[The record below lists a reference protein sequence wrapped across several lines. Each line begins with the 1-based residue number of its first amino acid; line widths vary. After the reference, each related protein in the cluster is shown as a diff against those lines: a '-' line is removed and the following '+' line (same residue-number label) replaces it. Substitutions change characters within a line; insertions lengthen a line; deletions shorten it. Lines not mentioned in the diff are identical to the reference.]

1 MTIKELIT
9 FISNIL
15 EIKPDIIFPESQY
28 GVLENWDSLMHL
40 RIIAELE
47 EKFGINIP
55 IDEVPRIKF
64 IKDFLNFFHH
74 E

>member
-15 EIKPDIIFPESQY
+15 EIKPDIILPESQY